1 MKKQARIQTAIA
13 SFGLSGQVFHG
24 PLLQAHSG
32 FEVRTILER
41 TKNLSRKMFPVAH
54 LARDYKEILNDPV
67 VELIIINT
75 PDFLHFPMTLEA
87 LKAGKNVV
95 VEKPFTL
102 KSDEARHLIEVALK
116 KKLML
121 SVYQNRRWDGD
132 FLTIKKVIGSDVLGK
147 LVEFESHFDR
157 YRNYIAQ
164 GTWKEEGD
172 EYAGVLYNL
181 GSHMV
186 DQALVLFGM
195 PKAVT
200 AHLGIV
206 RTGGKV
212 ADYYDIRLQYEGFA
226 TILKCSYMVREA
238 GPRYILHG
246 TNGSFLKWGI
256 DPQEDLLKKGDKP
269 FADGWGKEKEI
280 WWGTLNAEINGIAVK
295 GKVETVAGNY
305 LSFYN
310 NIYGV
315 LRNGEPL
322 AVQPEEALNV
332 IRILELCLES
342 HKQKKTIIL

>member
-1 MKKQARIQTAIA
+1 MKKQPKIQTAIA
-13 SFGLSGQVFHG
+13 SFGMSGQVFHG
-24 PLLQAHSG
+24 PSLLAHPG
-32 FEVRTILER
+32 FEVKTILER
-41 TKNLSRKMFPVAH
+41 TKQLSRKMFPVAH
-54 LARDYKEILNDPV
+54 IARDYREILNDTSI
-67 VELIIINT
+67 ELIIVNT
-75 PDFLHFPMTLEA
+75 PDHLHFQMAYDA

-102 KSDEARHLIEVALK
+102 RTDEGRQLIELARK

-132 FLTIKKVIGSDVLGK
+132 FLTIRKVIQSGVLGR

-157 YRNYIAQ
+157 YRNYIAE

-186 DQALVLFGM
+186 DQVLVLFGM
-195 PKAVT
+195 PQAVT

-212 ADYYDIRLQYEGFA
+212 ADYYDIRLQYQGFA
-226 TILKCSYMVREA
+226 SILKCSYLVKEA

-256 DPQEDLLKKGDKP
+256 DPQEDLLKKGEKP
-269 FADGWGKEKEI
+269 IGDGWGKEKEL
-280 WWGTLNAEINGIAVK
+280 WWGTLNTEINGIRVK
-295 GKVETVAGNY
+295 GKVETEAGDY
-305 LSFYN
+305 LAFYN
-310 NIYGV
+310 NIYNV

-322 AVQPEEALNV
+322 AVQADEALQV
-332 IRILELCLES
+332 IKILEICLES
-342 HKQKKTIIL
+342 HRLQKTIML